1 MIENVLK
8 DKLNVGVDLSDYDL
22 GVKENFGERKEV
34 TELRRAAEEGCS
46 GSYDRPTA
54 SLNKFCAVALNLLD
68 LVDEL
73 ADEVFDLGLEDP

>member
-1 MIENVLK
+1 ML
-8 DKLNVGVDLSDYDL
+8 DDQLNVEVDLGDYDI

-34 TELRRAAEEGCS
+34 AELRRAAEEGCS

-54 SLNKFCAVALNLLD
+54 SLNKFCTAALNLLD

-73 ADEVFDLGLEDP
+73 ADEVFDLSLEDP